1 MLGTCENWPDFDE
14 TTNFVRDK
22 VTKEFG
28 NAIIQFD
35 QLEKVDSSTLI
46 KVELNSSDFTDMK

>member
-14 TTNFVRDK
+14 TTNYVRDK

-28 NAIIQFD
+28 NAIIQFE
-35 QLEKVDSSTLI
+35 QQEKVDSSTLI
-46 KVELNSSDFTDMK
+46 VVELDSSDFIDMK

>member
-1 MLGTCENWPDFDE
+1 MLGTCKNWPDFDE

-28 NAIIQFD
+28 NAIIQFE
-35 QLEKVDSSTLI
+35 QQE
-46 KVELNSSDFTDMK
+46 

>member
-28 NAIIQFD
+28 NAIIQFE
-35 QLEKVDSSTLI
+35 QQE
-46 KVELNSSDFTDMK
+46 

>member
-1 MLGTCENWPDFDE
+1 MLGTCKNWPDFDE

-28 NAIIQFD
+28 NAIIQFE
-35 QLEKVDSSTLI
+35 QQEKVDSSTLI
-46 KVELNSSDFTDMK
+46 VVELDSSDFIGMK